1 MPRPTVDQLYTRAAI
16 RLAANGLYSVTR
28 NNPRVGCLLLKNG
41 VVIGRGFHRS
51 DGSAH
56 AEVEALK
63 ATSEDPSGATAYVSM
78 EPCCVHK
85 RTPPCTT
92 ALISARIQ
100 RVVIGELDP
109 SVEVNGAGVRTLQ
122 EASIPVTVL
131 GLPEARTLNPGFYKR
146 ISQGRPFVRVKSGM
160 SLDGRVAMANGESQW
175 ITSADARRDV
185 QRLRARS
192 GAIITGINT
201 VLTDNPRLTVRDD
214 RFTSCKPMRVVLDTQ
229 GRLSSEAELLNHPGE
244 VVVVCHS
251 SAKLSAS
258 VTKWDH
264 ENDHAELDDVHKR
277 LADVGV
283 NEILV
288 EAGPTLTSSYLQT
301 GLWDELIFYV
311 APKLLGSTAHPVS
324 QLQIDKLCDSIQGRL
339 ESVDLI
345 GDDLRLVIVKGASSD

>member
-1 MPRPTVDQLYTRAAI
+1 MPRSTVDLLYTRAAI

-28 NNPRVGCLLLKNG
+28 NNPRVGCLLVKNG
-41 VVIGRGFHRS
+41 VVIGRGFHRR
-51 DGSAH
+51 DGSEH
-56 AEVEALK
+56 AELEALN

-92 ALISARIQ
+92 ALISAGIT

-131 GLPEARTLNPGFYKR
+131 RLPEARSLNPGFYKR
-146 ISQGRPFVRVKSGM
+146 ISQGRPYVRVKSGM

-175 ITSADARRDV
+175 ITSAEARRDV

-214 RFTSCKPMRVVLDTQ
+214 RFTACNPLRVVLDTH
-229 GRLSSEAELLNHPGE
+229 GKLSSEAELLKHPGE
-244 VVVVCHS
+244 IVVVCHA
-251 SAKLSAS
+251 SAKLPAG

-264 ENDHAELDDVHKR
+264 DSAHAELDDVHKR

-288 EAGPTLTSSYLQT
+288 EAGPTLTSSYMQT
-301 GLWDELIFYV
+301 GLWDEFIFYI
-311 APKLLGSTAHPVS
+311 APKLLGSLARPVS
-324 QLQIDKLCDSIQGRL
+324 QLRIDKLCDAIQGRL
-339 ESVDLI
+339 ESIDPV
-345 GDDLRLVIVKGASSD
+345 GEDLRLVIVKGASSD

>member
-28 NNPRVGCLLLKNG
+28 NNPRVGCLLVKNG

-92 ALISARIQ
+92 ALIAAGIK

-109 SVEVNGAGVRTLQ
+109 SVEVNGAGVQTLQ

-131 GLPEARTLNPGFYKR
+131 GLPEARSLNPGFYKR

-160 SLDGRVAMANGESQW
+160 SLDGRVAMANGDSQW

-201 VLTDNPRLTVRDD
+201 VLTDDPRLTVRAE

-229 GRLSSEAELLNHPGE
+229 GRLSSEAELLKHPGE
-244 VVVVCHS
+244 VVVVCHT
-251 SAKLSAS
+251 SAKLPAS

-288 EAGPTLTSSYLQT
+288 EAGPTLTSSYLKT

-311 APKLLGSTAHPVS
+311 APKLLGSRARPVS
-324 QLQIDKLCDSIQGRL
+324 QLQIEKLCDAIQGRL
-339 ESVDLI
+339 ESLQLV
-345 GDDLRLVIVKGASSD
+345 GDDLRLVIVKSASND